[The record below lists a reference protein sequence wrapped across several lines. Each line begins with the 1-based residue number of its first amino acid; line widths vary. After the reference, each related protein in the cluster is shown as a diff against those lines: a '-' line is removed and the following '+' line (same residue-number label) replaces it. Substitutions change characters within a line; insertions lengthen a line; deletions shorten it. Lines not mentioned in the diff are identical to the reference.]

1 MDGINPWGGTT
12 IGVDSEGRELDYS
25 IPLDARH
32 RDFSTMR
39 DSIIGAGYGYVTEE
53 TRRYIAAVQD
63 AASEVQILQR
73 REIDRLTAQSESIK
87 AELNEMRQQ
96 AAVDRSTLV
105 DQGRAR
111 ITTLTRENEQLT
123 TELQQRSENIHR
135 LRRET
140 TKYKEKIERLEDKE
154 DFL

>member
-96 AAVDRSTLV
+96 AAVDRSTLNYNN
-105 DQGRAR
+105 DRK
-111 ITTLTRENEQLT
+111 TSTD
-123 TELQQRSENIHR
+123 
-135 LRRET
+135 
-140 TKYKEKIERLEDKE
+140 YDERLQSTRKRSNDWRIK
-154 DFL
+154 